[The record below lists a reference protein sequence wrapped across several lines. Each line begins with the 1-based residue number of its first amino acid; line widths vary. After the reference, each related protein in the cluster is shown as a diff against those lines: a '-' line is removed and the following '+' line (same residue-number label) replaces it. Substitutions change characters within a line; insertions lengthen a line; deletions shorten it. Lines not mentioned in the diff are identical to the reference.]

1 MALYELDGKAPQ
13 LAAGAWVADSAQVIG
28 DVVLG

>member
-1 MALYELDGKAPQ
+1 MALYELDGVAPQ

-28 DVVLG
+28 NVKM